1 MTGDP
6 GATTVDAA
14 TSDPAIADGAAGE
27 PVADID
33 IAGAVRAHRLAAG
46 LTMRE
51 LAARAGMSQPFLS
64 NLENSRAMPSI
75 ATLYKI
81 ANALGVSP
89 REFLPEAR
97 TRVQL
102 VRRGQG
108 ALGPVADDPG
118 TATTRVV
125 AGAPGRLVEAHTYL
139 SEAGASMG
147 DWFEHDGE
155 DLLYVV
161 RGALLVELGDGQ
173 SFELGTGDVLW
184 YEGAL
189 AHRWS
194 PVGAA
199 PTELLCVH
207 ARPPTGAPDPVH
219 GAEAGTRR

>member
-1 MTGDP
+1 MT
-6 GATTVDAA
+6 
-14 TSDPAIADGAAGE
+14 ADGTSANGDEPIAG
-27 PVADID
+27 VD
-33 IAGAVRAHRLAAG
+33 IAGAVRARRLAAG

-97 TRVQL
+97 TRAQL
-102 VRRGQG
+102 VRHGEG
-108 ALGPVADDPG
+108 AIGPVGDEPG
-118 TATTRVV
+118 SALTRVV
-125 AGAPGRLVEAHTYL
+125 SGAPGRLVEAHTYL
-139 SEAGASMG
+139 AEPGTSMG

-155 DLLYVV
+155 DLLFVV
-161 RGALLVELGDGQ
+161 RGAVLVELGDGQ
-173 SFELGTGDVLW
+173 SFELGAGDVLW

-194 PVGAA
+194 PVGDA
-199 PTELLCVH
+199 PMELLCVH
-207 ARPPTGAPDPVH
+207 ARPPSTDGVHAP
-219 GAEAGTRR
+219 EAGGPR